1 MTSLTY
7 EKSVNAAWLIGAAS
21 MLIMPDVIF
30 GLLLEALHLTLEF
43 SHILFELVESALDHW
58 VEHTF
63 HTGTRE
69 TQIIVFYLIAS
80 MGAIA
85 SYFLYRKIARLFRAF
100 KGSLQVA
107 FLHQKNRVQMY
118 WAGSAHNKFKIIA
131 GLNLALGF
139 VVLFGF

>member
-7 EKSVNAAWLIGAAS
+7 EKAVNAAWLTGAAS
-21 MLIMPDVIF
+21 MLLMPDVIF
-30 GLLLEALHLTLEF
+30 GLLLEALHLALEF
-43 SHILFELVESALDHW
+43 AHILFELVESALDHW

-69 TQIIVFYLIAS
+69 TQIIVFYLIVS

-85 SYFLYRKIARLFRAF
+85 AYFVYRKISLFFRVF
-100 KGSLQVA
+100 KESLLVA
-107 FLHQKNRVQMY
+107 FLRHKTRVEIY
-118 WAGSAHNKFKIIA
+118 WAASAHNKFKIIA
-131 GLNLALGF
+131 GFNLALGF

>member
-7 EKSVNAAWLIGAAS
+7 EKAVNAAWLTGAAS

-30 GLLLEALHLTLEF
+30 GLSLEAFHLALEF
-43 SHILFELVESALDHW
+43 AHILFELIESALDHW
-58 VEHTF
+58 VEHNF

-69 TQIIVFYLIAS
+69 TQLIVFYLIVS
-80 MGAIA
+80 MGATA

-100 KGSLQVA
+100 KESLLVA
-107 FLHQKNRVQMY
+107 FLRHKTWVKIY
-118 WAGSAHNKFKIIA
+118 WAASAHNKFKIIA
-131 GLNLALGF
+131 GFNLALGF